1 MNRREIPVFA
11 RKRCYE
17 LKDVLGR
24 GAFGFVRRCIK
35 TDTGVEYAAKLINI
49 KGISRSELRTVEYEA
64 EICRSLRHTNIVQL
78 HDSFY
83 SGEYFI
89 MILDL
94 ITGGELF
101 EDIVRRSFY
110 SESSARDCIYHVL
123 KAMAYIHDQNV
134 IHRDLKP
141 ENLLLTSRKTNS
153 DIKIADFGLA
163 IRVADDLPHWNGLA
177 GTYPYMAPEMIK
189 GMAYTKAVDIWSIGV
204 ILYLLLSGHPPFWG
218 KSDSALQAKIVRGEY
233 HYDASSWSSVSFEA
247 RDLIDRMLTRHPTQ
261 RITAKQALRH
271 QWIQHTELK
280 ISKVHLEQTVSQ
292 LRKFNARRKFK
303 AAILTTIAMN
313 RLLPHAR
320 SQPYPPI
327 GFAFPYSTSDE
338 ELNIFNSS
346 GRRSTSFND
355 LSSSETTS
363 AHSVGK
369 RITIVRTSESG
380 RKQPVGNSL
389 CKRLL
394 LRRVSYAIIQTEPH
408 SIGTLLSLP
417 IVVLIF

>member
-1 MNRREIPVFA
+1 MLVFGQLCLPSVFVFTSGHLITVIII
-11 RKRCYE
+11 RDCLVRC
-17 LKDVLGR
+17 R
-24 GAFGFVRRCIK
+24 
-35 TDTGVEYAAKLINI
+35 
-49 KGISRSELRTVEYEA
+49 
-64 EICRSLRHTNIVQL
+64 
-78 HDSFY
+78 
-83 SGEYFI
+83 
-89 MILDL
+89 

-101 EDIVRRSFY
+101 EDIVRRAFY

-189 GMAYTKAVDIWSIGV
+189 GMAYTKAVDIWSIGESKKDNLFNTGLAASV
-204 ILYLLLSGHPPFWG
+204 ILYLLLSGHPPFWD
-218 KSDSALQAKIVRGEY
+218 KSDSVLQAKIVRGEY

-320 SQPYPPI
+320 SQPYLPI
-327 GFAFPYSTSDE
+327 GFAFPHSTSDE
-338 ELNIFNSS
+338 ELNILNSS
-346 GRRSTSFND
+346 VRRSTSFND
-355 LSSSETTS
+355 LSSSEP
-363 AHSVGK
+363 GK
-369 RITIVRTSESG
+369 LVITP
-380 RKQPVGNSL
+380 K
-389 CKRLL
+389 
-394 LRRVSYAIIQTEPH
+394 
-408 SIGTLLSLP
+408 LSLLGQLKFP
-417 IVVLIF
+417 LPQLYFFEWEIVLSSLFIVEAEIQRPL